1 MNCHHARNRIMAVE
15 EPASLPEELAEHL
28 EGCEPCRAWMRTYE
42 QMNGALNRLAVPA
55 AAGYGKIAVLERI
68 RGVPTIAATP
78 SGNHKPFDAVK
89 PMPIDLD
96 DDLPVKNRR
105 LAPLAAKYWPVGV
118 IAATLL
124 IGVIAWLN
132 LRGQKPQQQT
142 PQPSDPMLDNVV
154 RLNVEF
160 ARAQAPADRVEV
172 LTKLADELNQEM
184 RDIARA
190 DSTGENMQA
199 LEQMYRKVVLQGL
212 IAQAKLVL
220 PAQRAAVLGPIA
232 NRLAAA
238 KKVAAESAAASPE
251 HSAVRL
257 RNVADIAGDGAVEIH
272 KLIKEA
278 ST

>member
-1 MNCHHARNRIMAVE
+1 MAVE
-15 EPASLPEELAEHL
+15 EPANLPVELGEHL
-28 EGCEPCRAWMRTYE
+28 DGCEACRAWMRSYG
-42 QMNGALNRLAVPA
+42 QMNEALNRLAVPA
-55 AAGYGKIAVLERI
+55 SGGYGKIAVLERV
-68 RGVPTIAATP
+68 RGVPTINVSQST
-78 SGNHKPFDAVK
+78 NHKPIDSVK
-89 PMPIDLD
+89 PMPIDLE
-96 DDLPVKNRR
+96 DDLPKKKRQ
-105 LAPLAAKYWPVGV
+105 LAPFAAKYWPVGV

-124 IGVIAWLN
+124 VGVIAWLN

-160 ARAQAPADRVEV
+160 AKAQAPADRVEV

-184 RDIARA
+184 REIARA
-190 DSTGENMQA
+190 DGTGENMQA

-212 IAQAKLVL
+212 VAQAKQVA

-238 KKVAAESAAASPE
+238 KKIASETAAASPE

-278 ST
+278 AI